1 MITLLFGIALAVLG
15 IRIFLGLIGI
25 FGRLSLIFIG
35 VCGLVL
41 IGAVIGLVFKLIF
54 AAVPIL
60 CLAGG
65 CYLIYKLFE
74 DKQTA

>member
-15 IRIFLGLIGI
+15 LRFFLGLIGV
-25 FGRLSLIFIG
+25 FGKLSLIFIG

-54 AAVPIL
+54 AAIPIL
-60 CLAGG
+60 FLAGG
-65 CYLIYKLFE
+65 CYLIYKLCE
-74 DKQTA
+74 SKQTA